1 METAQVKQS
10 QAVQAEPEAAPAFQP
25 PKKKRKWIKRL
36 LIILV
41 IAAAVGYFVLRS
53 MMGAGK
59 ELLSSAYLTQ
69 SAQLRDMTV
78 SVSSTGTVTPIDS
91 YKVTTLVTGE
101 VFSAPFEEGD
111 QVEKG
116 ALLYQIEANDAQT
129 AVEQAQLSVR
139 QAQLSYDSTVKN
151 LTVTANGSG
160 VVQRLYVQE
169 GDLISAGSP
178 VADIGDTSTMT
189 LTVTFHSLDAAQLFV
204 GQQATVTVDG
214 TLETIPGT
222 IESISAADE
231 VGVGGTLL
239 RQVKLRVQN
248 PGALTTSTTATACV
262 GEIDCAGGGAF
273 EPNFQQT
280 VVSQGSGEVVQL
292 NVSVGDAVTNETV
305 LLTLGGS
312 SVETTLENAAIAL
325 ENAQL
330 SLQRSLDAMENYQIT
345 APISGTVIEKNFKA
359 GDNIESSSLTA
370 AGGNLAV
377 IYDMSSLTFEM
388 KIAELDINKIEVGQ
402 TVTITADAVEGETF
416 TGVVDK
422 VSINGVTVGGMTS
435 YPVTVSI
442 LEPGSLKPGMNVSA
456 DIIVERVGEVLC
468 VPVEAVNRGAEKPY
482 VQVAPASALDEN
494 GNLTDISSLERREVT
509 LGRNDDSY
517 IEITGGL
524 EEGEIVVWQ
533 NQVSNPFAA
542 MVASRTSR

>member
-1 METAQVKQS
+1 M
-10 QAVQAEPEAAPAFQP
+10 
-25 PKKKRKWIKRL
+25 
-36 LIILV
+36 
-41 IAAAVGYFVLRS
+41 
-53 MMGAGK
+53 
-59 ELLSSAYLTQ
+59 
-69 SAQLRDMTV
+69 
-78 SVSSTGTVTPIDS
+78 
-91 YKVTTLVTGE
+91 
-101 VFSAPFEEGD
+101 
-111 QVEKG
+111 
-116 ALLYQIEANDAQT
+116 
-129 AVEQAQLSVR
+129 
-139 QAQLSYDSTVKN
+139 
-151 LTVTANGSG
+151 
-160 VVQRLYVQE
+160 
-169 GDLISAGSP
+169 
-178 VADIGDTSTMT
+178 
-189 LTVTFHSLDAAQLFV
+189 
-204 GQQATVTVDG
+204 
-214 TLETIPGT
+214 
-222 IESISAADE
+222 
-231 VGVGGTLL
+231 
-239 RQVKLRVQN
+239 
-248 PGALTTSTTATACV
+248 
-262 GEIDCAGGGAF
+262 
-273 EPNFQQT
+273 
-280 VVSQGSGEVVQL
+280 
-292 NVSVGDAVTNETV
+292 
-305 LLTLGGS
+305 
-312 SVETTLENAAIAL
+312 
-325 ENAQL
+325 
-330 SLQRSLDAMENYQIT
+330 
-345 APISGTVIEKNFKA
+345 IEKNFKA